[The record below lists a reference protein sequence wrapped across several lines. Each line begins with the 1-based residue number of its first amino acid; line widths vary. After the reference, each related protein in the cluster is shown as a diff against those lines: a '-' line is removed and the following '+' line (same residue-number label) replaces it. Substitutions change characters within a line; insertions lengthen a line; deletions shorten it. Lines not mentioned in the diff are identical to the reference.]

1 MEERVDPRRIIAD
14 AQAAGLKL
22 IAQEHFLR
30 YQYLL
35 VFAR

>member
-1 MEERVDPRRIIAD
+1 MEERVNPQRIVTN

-22 IAQEHFLR
+22 IAREDFLR

-35 VFAR
+35 VFSR

>member
-1 MEERVDPRRIIAD
+1 VITD

-22 IAQEHFLR
+22 RARETFLR

-35 VFAR
+35 VFEKNQPPAATR